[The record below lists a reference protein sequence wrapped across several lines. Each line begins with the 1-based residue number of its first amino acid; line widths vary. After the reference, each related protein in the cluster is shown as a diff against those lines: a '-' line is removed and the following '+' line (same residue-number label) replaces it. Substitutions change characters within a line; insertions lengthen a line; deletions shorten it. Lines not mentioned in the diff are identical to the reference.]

1 MNTPKLKKT
10 YKERKKKEILLRT
23 IFTRISKSTTN
34 IRIHH
39 FKTTFMCP
47 RSIAGVPSSQA
58 LLGSRVARN
67 KAVRDDQGC

>member
-47 RSIAGVPSSQA
+47 RTIAGVLADLVRSLRTT
-58 LLGSRVARN
+58 LLLRITCMHS
-67 KAVRDDQGC
+67 